1 VRLIRLDPED
11 VLTDITVVPHEDTEG
26 AEAQA

>member
-11 VLTDITVVPHEDTEG
+11 VLTDITVVLHEDTES